1 MGDRDWGIAMPKV
14 VKSAEE
20 LRRLV
25 LAEAVQHS
33 FCPEN
38 IDVSIRAD
46 AIYGW
51 KADTIPPG
59 PAGHADCANHIG
71 KIVMRLRR
79 SYDLG

>member
-1 MGDRDWGIAMPKV
+1 MPKIA
-14 VKSAEE
+14 KSAEE

-25 LAEAVQHS
+25 IAEAVQHPV
-33 FCPEN
+33 CPEN
-38 IDVSIRAD
+38 IDVLVRAD

-59 PAGHADCANHIG
+59 AIGHPNCADHIG